1 MKKIIIA
8 IIVVEGKSDVQ
19 FLESFIDARFV
30 ITNGSD
36 VPRETIEYLKELS
49 KNNKII
55 VLTDPD
61 SPGKRIRDILNNE
74 IPNLFH
80 AYVDK
85 KECIKKHKVGVAES
99 NKEHILKVLE
109 NMVENTKNEQGV
121 WTIQDLYVR
130 NLCGTESSTQLRNKV
145 MQELHLGFGNAK
157 TMLKRLNSL
166 NISYEKVDDVIK
178 KVNL

>member
-1 MKKIIIA
+1 MKKIINA

-19 FLESFIDARFV
+19 FLESFIDTRFV

-109 NMVENTKNEQGV
+109 NNPQSVADFKAGK
-121 WTIQDLYVR
+121 DR
-130 NLCGTESSTQLRNKV
+130 A
-145 MQELHLGFGNAK
+145 LGFLVGQAMKETKGKANPQ
-157 TMLKRLNSL
+157 MLNKMFAEEL
-166 NISYEKVDDVIK
+166 K
-178 KVNL
+178 K

>member
-1 MKKIIIA
+1 MKKIINA

-80 AYVDK
+80 AYVYK
-85 KECIKKHKVGVAES
+85 SIKLVWQ
-99 NKEHILKVLE
+99 NQI
-109 NMVENTKNEQGV
+109 KN
-121 WTIQDLYVR
+121 I
-130 NLCGTESSTQLRNKV
+130 
-145 MQELHLGFGNAK
+145 F
-157 TMLKRLNSL
+157 
-166 NISYEKVDDVIK
+166 
-178 KVNL
+178 

>member
-1 MKKIIIA
+1 M
-8 IIVVEGKSDVQ
+8 
-19 FLESFIDARFV
+19 
-30 ITNGSD
+30 
-36 VPRETIEYLKELS
+36 
-49 KNNKII
+49 
-55 VLTDPD
+55 
-61 SPGKRIRDILNNE
+61 
-74 IPNLFH
+74 
-80 AYVDK
+80 
-85 KECIKKHKVGVAES
+85 AES